1 MILRQGCR
9 FQIDYEKSEHMT
21 FTNLNKPYGATAL
34 CMKIYMEK
42 KLVCHMCWQLAD
54 SALL

>member
-1 MILRQGCR
+1 
-9 FQIDYEKSEHMT
+9 MT

-34 CMKIYMEK
+34 YMRIYIEK
-42 KLVCHMCWQLAD
+42 KLVCYMCWQLAD